1 MTGIHPPRQAVFSR
15 PRHEAGSCPPSVSS
29 SFPSS
34 SSSFASSLSYPGSSF
49 SFEEISFPFWVVSDG
64 VFRPFGAEK
73 RAYPVRWET
82 DGESETECEAA
93 PALCSSSR
101 RDTELDV
108 ALSDP
113 RCLFQILRQRARIPH
128 SLLSR
133 LIRPLAF
140 CFSSSSPLV
149 ASVPLHATEREES
162 ERVQAHAHTETRQGK
177 AALSLAETRLPRRGE
192 GDEEFKSVST
202 FSQTN
207 RRTSAVSLSPKELQ
221 RIQLLLLSLYESPSN
236 RLPFGV
242 SSSRAARRDV
252 RRHLAALVASRAE
265 KSRLSSLALFDQK
278 CRNGLSVDAEL
289 LVDVHRNSVFVS
301 SSPVC
306 LARTLR
312 TRARP
317 IHAAFLVL
325 EGPPTSCRFSLGGSE
340 GQDVNKTPG
349 EGETV
354 VAVLQ
359 EENRHAPH
367 GFLEFFPCQMQRSPD
382 TASETLGKRLTL
394 PVPYFPKTFW
404 GVYTPQGECGAVVL
418 AERPQDGRHMNA
430 HSFPHA
436 LSLSA
441 SSSSSFVAFSV
452 TSPAGH
458 FEPRPLLF
466 TCCRCCVMS
475 LSGEKASPR
484 RQDAEQQRVSE
495 LRCKQSLGVAWPRNS
510 RHVSACPVE
519 EKIEGEFEDM
529 EVEAEGEGFDSAA
542 EEDRECNFTQ
552 RVSEMRDEKNLQR
565 VEAKC
570 EDAWLSFLNLPPT
583 GHWNSPPTQAPSP
596 KLEVLWVCERPG
608 FSLCLAYAVETRRC
622 VVCLLFGRDSGAV
635 RGGHWA
641 LQRAAGAGDGR
652 PSPARP
658 HATSPFHDQLET
670 RLFFSSPALQAL
682 QLLSFCLPGD
692 DQASKEGG
700 SARRRATQ
708 AHASERNQ
716 EGDRGTP
723 RGLLPTFLSAPPPQ
737 LLLLPTVSI
746 RRTSRGHEREKKATS
761 RCRTRE
767 EGQLD
772 RETRQRVEEAG
783 RPANRTR
790 SLLPRSLP
798 QMHEERRRVTHS
810 GQERL
815 RLALL
820 DERTDTLVLVPL
832 PSPYSFPSD
841 SSAISR
847 PSPSFHLDS
856 RDTERIADV
865 VGFVALAPDQAGL
878 VEDGTPSHH
887 VFRLL
892 HILRQSS
899 PEKRSLRPCFAL
911 PPPSPTSSL
920 KCSLALP
927 GASALPS
934 YLLVLH
940 RGGLLALYAG
950 ASLLALLRLPS
961 SSSLSAAAPPPGQ
974 RDGRYCMRTAPRAG
988 STFRTARAAS
998 GDWKEGTS
1006 ETEERPTKETPS
1018 AALPLALSN
1027 AVGNRFNLTVVRL

>member
-1 MTGIHPPRQAVFSR
+1 MTGLHPPPQAVFSQ
-15 PRHEAGSCPPSVSS
+15 PRHEVASFPPSVSS
-29 SFPSS
+29 SFP
-34 SSSFASSLSYPGSSF
+34 SSLSYPGSSF
-49 SFEEISFPFWVVSDG
+49 SFEEISFPCWVVSDG

-73 RAYPVRWET
+73 RASPGRWET
-82 DGESETECEAA
+82 DGESESDCEVA
-93 PALCSSSR
+93 PALCSSP
-101 RDTELDV
+101 RDTEIDV

-113 RCLFQILRQRARIPH
+113 RCLFQILRQRARIPY

-133 LIRPLAF
+133 LTRPLAL
-140 CFSSSSPLV
+140 CFSCSSPV
-149 ASVPLHATEREES
+149 IPSFPLHAREREDH
-162 ERVQAHAHTETRQGK
+162 ERAQAHVHTETRQGK
-177 AALSLAETRLPRRGE
+177 SALYLSETRLPRSGE
-192 GDEEFKSVST
+192 GGEEGRSVST
-202 FSQTN
+202 FFQTN
-207 RRTSAVSLSPKELQ
+207 RRTIALSVSPKELQ
-221 RIQLLLLSLYESPSN
+221 RMQLLLLSLYESPSN

-242 SSSRAARRDV
+242 SSSRAARGDV
-252 RRHLAALVASRAE
+252 RRHLAALIASRAE
-265 KSRLSSLALFDQK
+265 KSRPSILALFDQK

-289 LVDVHRNSVFVS
+289 LVDVHRNCVFVS

-312 TRARP
+312 TRARS

-325 EGPPTSCRFSLGGSE
+325 NGPPTSCRFSLGGSE
-340 GQDVNKTPG
+340 SQDINRTPG

-367 GFLEFFPCQMQRSPD
+367 GVLEFFPCQMQRSPD
-382 TASETLGKRLTL
+382 TAAETLGKRLTL

-418 AERPQDGRHMNA
+418 AERPQDGRHRNA
-430 HSFPHA
+430 HIFPHGLSFP
-436 LSLSA
+436 A

-484 RQDAEQQRVSE
+484 GQDAEQQRVSGV
-495 LRCKQSLGVAWPRNS
+495 RCKQSLAVAWPRES
-510 RHVSACPVE
+510 RRVSSCPKE
-519 EKIEGEFEDM
+519 EKIEGECEDM
-529 EVEAEGEGFDSAA
+529 EEEAEGERFDSAGRS
-542 EEDRECNFTQ
+542 EEDRECNFSQ
-552 RVSEMRDEKNLQR
+552 RVSEMRCENLQR
-565 VEAKC
+565 ADEKC
-570 EDAWLSFLNLPPT
+570 DDGWLSFLNLPPT

-596 KLEVLWVCERPG
+596 SLQVLWVCERPG

-622 VVCLLFGRDSGAV
+622 VVCLLFGRDSGAI

-641 LQRAAGAGDGR
+641 LQRAAGVGDCR

-658 HATSPFHDQLET
+658 HATSPFHEQLEM
-670 RLFFSSPALQAL
+670 RLVFSSPALQAL

-692 DQASKEGG
+692 DPAPEGG
-700 SARRRATQ
+700 GSPRRRETP

-716 EGDRGTP
+716 EGERDTP

-737 LLLLPTVSI
+737 LLLLPTVSV
-746 RRTSRGHEREKKATS
+746 RRTSRGHKREKKGES
-761 RCRTRE
+761 RCRTR

-772 RETRQRVEEAG
+772 RETRQRGEEAW
-783 RPANRTR
+783 RPANGTR

-798 QMHEERRRVTHS
+798 QTHGERRRVTHS

-832 PSPYSFPSD
+832 PSPSSFPSD
-841 SSAISR
+841 SSAVPR
-847 PSPSFHLDS
+847 TSPSFHLDS

-878 VEDGTPSHH
+878 VEDGTPSHD

-899 PEKRSLRPCFAL
+899 PEKRSLRLCFAL
-911 PPPSPTSSL
+911 PPPSPASSL
-920 KCSLALP
+920 RCSLALP

-961 SSSLSAAAPPPGQ
+961 SFSLSAAPPPPGQ
-974 RDGRYCMRTAPRAG
+974 RGRQDGMRTAPRAG
-988 STFRTARAAS
+988 SAFRTARAAS

-1006 ETEERPTKETPS
+1006 ETEKRPTKETPC

-1027 AVGNRFNLTVVRL
+1027 AVGNRFNLTVLQPLCI